1 MPAAASRPTCSVDCE
16 RDVDTAAV
24 AQRAE
29 RTLSG
34 PRVRMCRGCCC
45 GTTRKHPDVDH
56 DRIADILESEI
67 GPASALVRVD
77 CLWACEHSNVV
88 VVNPTANARQAG
100 ARAAWITQ
108 VNTPERAHALST
120 WVRQGGPGAAEPPA
134 ELGRIR
140 SGAEITSR
148 W

>member
-1 MPAAASRPTCSVDCE
+1 MVDIK
-16 RDVDTAAV
+16 VP
-24 AQRAE
+24 
-29 RTLSG
+29 G

-45 GTTRKHPDVDH
+45 GTTSKHPNVDH
-56 DRIADILESEI
+56 DRIADILENEL
-67 GPASALVRVD
+67 GPASELVRVD

-100 ARAAWITQ
+100 ARPAWITQ
-108 VNTPERAHALST
+108 VNTPERAHALAA
-120 WVRQGGPGAAEPPA
+120 WVRHGGPGATEPPA

-140 SGAEITSR
+140 SGAEITSK